1 MGYTTDFYGSV
12 TFNKPITEELKNY
25 INKFGETRRMKRDV
39 EKIKKTFPDWEKNC
53 FNGNLGV
60 DGEYFVGGNGFMG
73 QDRDDSIVDY
83 NYPPETQPG
92 LWCQWM
98 IDDDGNLVW
107 DGGEKFYEY
116 GEWLT
121 YLIENFLAPSGY
133 VCNGEIEFQGED
145 MNDFGTIH
153 VKDNVVTVEYG
164 MRIQSLEDISDDD
177 LIAEAK
183 RRGFKIVDLMLP
195 EQNKI
200 KGEI

>member
-73 QDRDDSIVDY
+73 QDRDDSIVNY

-121 YLIENFLAPSGY
+121 YLIDNFLAPSGY

-164 MRIQSLEDISDDD
+164 MSIQSLEDISDDD

>member
-1 MGYTTDFYGSV
+1 MGYSTDFYGSV

-73 QDRDDSIVDY
+73 QDRDDSIVEY
-83 NYPPETQPG
+83 NCPPKTQPG

-200 KGEI
+200 

>member
-73 QDRDDSIVDY
+73 QDRDDSIVNY

-121 YLIENFLAPSGY
+121 YLIDHFLAPSGY

-164 MRIQSLEDISDDD
+164 IRIQSLEDISDDD
-177 LIAEAK
+177 LIAEAE

>member
-60 DGEYFVGGNGFMG
+60 NGEYFVGGNGFMG
-73 QDRDDSIVDY
+73 QDRDDSIVNY
-83 NYPPETQPG
+83 NDPPETQPG

-121 YLIENFLAPSGY
+121 YLIDNFLAPSGY

-164 MRIQSLEDISDDD
+164 MSIQSLEDISDDD

>member
-73 QDRDDSIVDY
+73 QDRDDSIVNY

-121 YLIENFLAPSGY
+121 YLIDNFFAPSGY

-177 LIAEAK
+177 LIAEAE

>member
-60 DGEYFVGGNGFMG
+60 NGEYFVGGNGFMG
-73 QDRDDSIVDY
+73 QDRDDSIVNY
-83 NYPPETQPG
+83 NDPPETQPG

-121 YLIENFLAPSGY
+121 YLIDNFLAPSGY

-177 LIAEAK
+177 LIAEAE

-195 EQNKI
+195 EQNKV

>member
-73 QDRDDSIVDY
+73 QDRDDSIVNY

-121 YLIENFLAPSGY
+121 YLIDNFLAPSGY

-145 MNDFGTIH
+145 MNDFGTSH

-164 MRIQSLEDISDDD
+164 IRIQSLEDISDDD
-177 LIAEAK
+177 LIAEAE

-200 KGEI
+200 KG

>member
-153 VKDNVVTVEYG
+153 VKDNVVIVEYG

>member
-60 DGEYFVGGNGFMG
+60 NGEYFVGGNGFMG
-73 QDRDDSIVDY
+73 QDRDDSIVNY

-121 YLIENFLAPSGY
+121 YLIDNFLAPSGY

-177 LIAEAK
+177 LIAEAE

>member
-1 MGYTTDFYGSV
+1 MGYSTDFYGSV

-116 GEWLT
+116 GEWLK

-164 MRIQSLEDISDDD
+164 MRIQGLEDISDDD

-183 RRGFKIVDLMLP
+183 RRGFKIMDLMLP

>member
-25 INKFGETRRMKRDV
+25 INKFCETRRMKRDV

-73 QDRDDSIVDY
+73 QDRDDSIVNY

-121 YLIENFLAPSGY
+121 YLIDNFLAPSGY

-177 LIAEAK
+177 LIAEAE

>member
-12 TFNKPITEELKNY
+12 SFNKPIADELKNY
-25 INKFGETRRMKRDV
+25 INTFSETRRMKRDV

-73 QDRDDSIVDY
+73 QDRDDSIVNY

-121 YLIENFLAPSGY
+121 YLIDNFLAPSGY

-177 LIAEAK
+177 LIAEAE

>member
-60 DGEYFVGGNGFMG
+60 NGEYFVGGNGFMG
-73 QDRDDSIVDY
+73 QDRDDSIVNY

-121 YLIENFLAPSGY
+121 YLIDNFLAPSGY

-164 MRIQSLEDISDDD
+164 MSIQSLEDISDDD

>member
-12 TFNKPITEELKNY
+12 SFNKPIAEELKNY

-60 DGEYFVGGNGFMG
+60 EGEYFVGGDGFYG
-73 QDRDDSIVDY
+73 QDRDDSIVNY
-83 NYPPETQPG
+83 NCPPETQPG

-121 YLIENFLAPSGY
+121 YLIDNFLAPSGY
-133 VCNGEIEFQGED
+133 ICNGDIEFQGED
-145 MNDFGTIH
+145 MDDFGTIH
-153 VKDNVVTVEYG
+153 VKDNVVEVKYG
-164 MRIQSLEDISDDD
+164 IRVQSLEDIPDDD
-177 LIAEAK
+177 LIAEAE
-183 RRGFKIVDLMLP
+183 RRGFKVVDLMLS

>member
-153 VKDNVVTVEYG
+153 VKDNVVIVEYG

-200 KGEI
+200 KEEI

>member
-1 MGYTTDFYGSV
+1 MGYSTDFYGSV

-39 EKIKKTFPDWEKNC
+39 EKIKKNFPDWEKNC

>member
-1 MGYTTDFYGSV
+1 MGYSTDFYGSV

-145 MNDFGTIH
+145 MDDFGTIH

>member
-1 MGYTTDFYGSV
+1 MGYSTDFYGSV

-145 MNDFGTIH
+145 MNDFGTIY

>member
-60 DGEYFVGGNGFMG
+60 NGEYFVGGNGFMG
-73 QDRDDSIVDY
+73 QDRDDSIVNY
-83 NYPPETQPG
+83 NDPPETQPG

-177 LIAEAK
+177 LIAEAE

-200 KGEI
+200 KVEI

>member
-1 MGYTTDFYGSV
+1 MGYSTDFYGSV

-60 DGEYFVGGNGFMG
+60 NGEYFVGGNGFMG
-73 QDRDDSIVDY
+73 QDRDDSIVNY

-121 YLIENFLAPSGY
+121 YLIDNFLAPSGY

-183 RRGFKIVDLMLP
+183 RRGFKIVDLMLL

>member
-73 QDRDDSIVDY
+73 QDRDDSIVNY

-121 YLIENFLAPSGY
+121 YLIDNFLAPSGY

-177 LIAEAK
+177 LIAEAE

>member
-1 MGYTTDFYGSV
+1 MGYSTDFYGSV

-116 GEWLT
+116 GEWLK

>member
-60 DGEYFVGGNGFMG
+60 DGEYFVGGDGFMG
-73 QDRDDSIVDY
+73 QDRDDSIVNY

-121 YLIENFLAPSGY
+121 YLIDNFLAPSGY

-164 MRIQSLEDISDDD
+164 MSIQSLEDISDDD

>member
-73 QDRDDSIVDY
+73 QDRDDSIVNY

-121 YLIENFLAPSGY
+121 YLIDNFLAPSGY

>member
-73 QDRDDSIVDY
+73 QDRDDSIVNY

-145 MNDFGTIH
+145 MDDFGTIH

>member
-1 MGYTTDFYGSV
+1 MGYSTDFYGSV

-73 QDRDDSIVDY
+73 QDRDDSIIDY

>member
-60 DGEYFVGGNGFMG
+60 NGEYFVGGNGFMG
-73 QDRDDSIVDY
+73 QDRDDSIVNY
-83 NYPPETQPG
+83 NDPPETQPG

-121 YLIENFLAPSGY
+121 YLIDNFLAPSGY

-177 LIAEAK
+177 LIAEAE

>member
-73 QDRDDSIVDY
+73 QDRDDSIVNY

-98 IDDDGNLVW
+98 IDDDGNFVW

-121 YLIENFLAPSGY
+121 YLIDNFLAPSGY

-177 LIAEAK
+177 LIAEAE

>member
-1 MGYTTDFYGSV
+1 MGYSTNFYGSV

-145 MNDFGTIH
+145 MNDFGTIY

>member
-1 MGYTTDFYGSV
+1 MGYSTDFYGSV

-60 DGEYFVGGNGFMG
+60 SGEYFVGGDGFCG
-73 QDRDDSIVDY
+73 QDRDDSIVNY

-121 YLIENFLAPSGY
+121 YLIDNFLAPSGY

-177 LIAEAK
+177 LIAEAE
-183 RRGFKIVDLMLP
+183 RRGFKIMDLMLP